1 MNNSKNNL
9 NEKKPF
15 SLREWLFG
23 LSYDR
28 KIFALGLVIAFFG
41 LVFWLLFPLF
51 KDLTGFDEC
60 VFKKTTGFYCPGCG
74 CMRSVKALL
83 SGHIIISFLYNPF
96 IPYCV
101 IMWTLYTGSHIL
113 EILKMPYVKGM
124 KYRDIYVY
132 IALFLLFSNW
142 IIKNL
147 LLIIINS

>member
-1 MNNSKNNL
+1 MNNDIKNS

-28 KIFALGLVIAFFG
+28 KIFLLGLIIAFCG
-41 LVFWLLFPLF
+41 LVFWLVFPF
-51 KDLTGFDEC
+51 FADLSGFEEC

-83 SGHIIISFLYNPF
+83 SGHLFISFLYNPF

-101 IMWTLYTGSHIL
+101 IMWTLYTFSHL
-113 EILKMPYVKGM
+113 FEIIKVPHIKGM

-132 IALFLLFSNW
+132 IALFLIFSNW
-142 IIKNL
+142 IIKNV
-147 LLIIINS
+147 LLIIINA

>member
-74 CMRSVKALL
+74 CTRSVNALL
-83 SGHIIISFLYNPF
+83 SGHILISFLYNPF

-101 IMWTLYTGSHIL
+101 IMWVLYTGSHIL
-113 EILKMPYVKGM
+113 EILKVPRIKGM

-132 IALFLLFSNW
+132 IALILIFSNW
-142 IIKNL
+142 IVKNIL
-147 LLIIINS
+147 LFIINF